1 MLKLAMPQRSGAA
14 HRSFS
19 PLQHPPSITIPK
31 LINGR
36 YNLNMYKSSIHI
48 RLVYDIALL
57 TVLSF
62 LDPILNMLGENCH
75 ESDYEGDGIEVV
87 IC

>member
-1 MLKLAMPQRSGAA
+1 
-14 HRSFS
+14 
-19 PLQHPPSITIPK
+19 
-31 LINGR
+31 
-36 YNLNMYKSSIHI
+36 MYKSSIHI

-62 LDPILNMLGENCH
+62 LGPILNMLAENYH